1 MSWFWTRLEKFAQAM
16 FSESSY
22 KHHIMFNAQPT
33 HYKFTEISNTCVHR
47 CLELPTMWTEE
58 KRRRDE
64 LEKRREEERRSGPL
78 LGVQKA
84 NVFTV
89 PKMRFLHC
97 LFCQNSHGFNKLQCF
112 GKSNCP
118 SLPKHH
124 VVWNCRMIQGYHPS
138 VSYWR
143 CQLTSRSLCPV
154 VLFGFCLGCFGVV
167 FVLFVC
173 CSCFFLFVF
182 STVTANWTVYWS
194 CVSSS
199 FVAHLLW
206 RWITS
211 LL

>member
-1 MSWFWTRLEKFAQAM
+1 MAIPFLAVWNLASCSRHKALRMTQVDQRFVWAPSFHATGEDHFLESKKLM
-16 FSESSY
+16 
-22 KHHIMFNAQPT
+22 
-33 HYKFTEISNTCVHR
+33 
-47 CLELPTMWTEE
+47 CL
-58 KRRRDE
+58 
-64 LEKRREEERRSGPL
+64 RSR
-78 LGVQKA
+78 KWDFCTA
-84 NVFTV
+84 F
-89 PKMRFLHC
+89 
-97 LFCQNSHGFNKLQCF
+97 FCQNSHGFNKLQCF